1 MTMIERCDRFHRK
14 EIKRARSE
22 LEAASL
28 QALRFLAALSA
39 EPKPTIGAE
48 GPWRLVL
55 LRVVNCVDLGAPR
68 TARRILAQA
77 LLNSQHE
84 Q

>member
-1 MTMIERCDRFHRK
+1 MIERCERVHQD
-14 EIKRARSE
+14 EIERARSE

-28 QALRFLAALSA
+28 QALRFVAAMSVLR
-39 EPKPTIGAE
+39 EHTIGAQ

-55 LRVVNCVDLGAPR
+55 LRVVNCVDLGATR
-68 TARRILAQA
+68 MARRILVQA
-77 LLNSQHE
+77 LNSQHD